1 MFIYST
7 MDQWVAELGQR
18 IKHFQFIDAL
28 RQLQSLSAQEH
39 EALRNASPSF
49 YRYLHTLASSI
60 EHSIRNEKVYDEM
73 SFVKFKEA
81 YDEAV
86 RISVNANM
94 SESVN
99 RQAEANARSRAAAK
113 EYSNMGGMA
122 NRLRRAEAERR
133 AAENRNKK
141 RNTQAERR
149 ATENFQRRKDVQVE
163 DFEQLFRQSYPGLN
177 NRDKVIRLA
186 RDWLGIT
193 LDPSKKD
200 SFLKAKLN
208 YGKYEYLNTVAN
220 IEKYAKCYT
229 LYTFL

>member
-1 MFIYST
+1 

-177 NRDKVIRLA
+177 NRDKVIR
-186 RDWLGIT
+186 
-193 LDPSKKD
+193 
-200 SFLKAKLN
+200 
-208 YGKYEYLNTVAN
+208 
-220 IEKYAKCYT
+220 
-229 LYTFL
+229 

>member
-200 SFLKAKLN
+200 SCLKAKLN
-208 YGKYEYLNTVAN
+208 YGKYEYLNSVEN